1 MTPSYAAGVGLL
13 LWGNS
18 TGKSESSGS
27 LLSGFGKIGSAIQ
40 VKGLAGKVIDLVKS
54 FLP

>member
-1 MTPSYAAGVGLL
+1 MTPAYATGVGLL
-13 LWGNS
+13 LWGNV
-18 TGKSESSGS
+18 TGKTESAATF
-27 LLSGFGKIGSAIQ
+27 LSGFGKIGGAIQ